1 MNTIIKHPQSLP
13 LVILRHEYLELTG
26 NHCAAKLLAIFEF
39 WTSKLHSTASKL
51 GKIAREWI
59 YKTLDA
65 LHGELMGEHGIN
77 SIRKAL
83 AQLIDLG
90 FIDRQHDERM
100 PQNRTYQYRLN
111 VEALQRAVDNLH
123 AQETQVT
130 DAFVQTEECICPE
143 EEIYIDPH
151 LSSSPQ
157 SGEEQIADAQKE
169 EEIADAQKEE
179 EIADAQKEEEIAQAA
194 SKLRQLGYG
203 FDRLR
208 ILPSLRESAAG
219 ALRHFG
225 FKVGL
230 SEILRE

>member
-1 MNTIIKHPQSLP
+1 MNTCIKHPQSLP

-39 WTSKLHSTASKL
+39 WTSKLQSTASKL

-77 SIRKAL
+77 SIRKAI

-90 FIDRQHDERM
+90 FIDRQHDSRM
-100 PQNRTYQYRLN
+100 PHNRTYQYRLN

-123 AQETQVT
+123 AAQTEMT
-130 DAFVQTEECICPE
+130 DAFVQTEECILPE
-143 EEIYIDPH
+143 EQIYIDPNP
-151 LSSSPQ
+151 SSSPL
-157 SGEEQIADAQKE
+157 SGEEQIASAE
-169 EEIADAQKEE
+169 
-179 EIADAQKEEEIAQAA
+179 KEEEIAQAA
-194 SKLRQLGYG
+194 DKLRQLGYA
-203 FDRLR
+203 FDSLR
-208 ILPSLRESAAG
+208 IMPTIRESAIG